1 MGKRK
6 DQSRLEVAGG
16 KLELQAGK
24 QALACTLVVM
34 VVMVV
39 VVVVDMLGSADRT
52 VQASQWVQV

>member
-24 QALACTLVVM
+24 QALACTLGVM
-34 VVMVV
+34 
-39 VVVVDMLGSADRT
+39 VVDMLGSADRT

>member
-24 QALACTLVVM
+24 QALACTLVV
-34 VVMVV
+34 VMVV
-39 VVVVDMLGSADRT
+39 AVVVVDMLGSADRT

>member
-1 MGKRK
+1 MGRRK

-34 VVMVV
+34 VVAV
-39 VVVVDMLGSADRT
+39 VVVVDTLGSADRT

>member
-6 DQSRLEVAGG
+6 DQSRLEVVGG

-24 QALACTLVVM
+24 QALACTLVV
-34 VVMVV
+34 VVVA
-39 VVVVDMLGSADRT
+39 VVVVDTLGSADRT

>member
-34 VVMVV
+34 VVA

>member
-6 DQSRLEVAGG
+6 DQSRLEVVEG

-24 QALACTLVVM
+24 QALACTLVV
-34 VVMVV
+34 VVVA

>member
-6 DQSRLEVAGG
+6 DQSRLEVVGG

-34 VVMVV
+34 VVA